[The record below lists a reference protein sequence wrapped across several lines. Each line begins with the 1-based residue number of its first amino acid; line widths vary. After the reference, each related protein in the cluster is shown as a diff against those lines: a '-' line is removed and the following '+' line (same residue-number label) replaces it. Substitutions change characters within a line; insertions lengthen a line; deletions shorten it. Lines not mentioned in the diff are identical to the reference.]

1 MSEAPTPTP
10 KPIACIRSGS
20 IGNYTLCARSVS
32 DKEFLFTDAGYAVMH
47 YDPRGNS
54 GTPRMVFD
62 AVQVDGPKLPAFY
75 AEGMELGYNLDADVS
90 I

>member
-47 YDPRGNS
+47 YDPRGNKLLASQLSACEACCDVVNAKAKDS
-54 GTPRMVFD
+54 GPNFGGSDLRKSM
-62 AVQVDGPKLPAFY
+62 
-75 AEGMELGYNLDADVS
+75 
-90 I
+90 

>member
-1 MSEAPTPTP
+1 MKASEV
-10 KPIACIRSGS
+10 KVGQ
-20 IGNYTLCARSVS
+20 TLWRH
-32 DKEFLFTDAGYAVMH
+32 GYAWRVTAVH
-47 YDPRGNS
+47 YDPRGNN

-75 AEGMELGYNLDADVS
+75 AEGMELGYNLDADVT